1 MTDDLGSYTLPNLAF
16 SFRIDRQDKVGM
28 GLDVDKTRRDGEA
41 VCIDDL
47 VRVPSQGRT
56 ERCNAAR
63 EESDIADGAPAAASV
78 DEGAVADQDIPCH
91 GGLRIASLPAASV
104 A

>member
-1 MTDDLGSYTLPNLAF
+1 MADDFGGDTLPNLAF

-28 GLDVDKTRRDGEA
+28 GLDVDETRRDGEA
-41 VCIDDL
+41 VRINDL
-47 VRVPSQGRT
+47 VRVPRQGRT

-63 EESDIADGAPAAASV
+63 AEGNIANGARASASV

-91 GGLRIASLPAASV
+91 GALRIAALSAA
-104 A
+104 

>member
-1 MTDDLGSYTLPNLAF
+1 MTNDLGRDTLPNLAF
-16 SFRIDRQDKVGM
+16 SFRIDRQDEVGM
-28 GLDVDKTRRDGEA
+28 RLDVDKTRRDGEA

-63 EESDIADGAPAAASV
+63 EESNVANGARAAAPV
-78 DEGAVADQDIPCH
+78 DEGAVADQNIPCH
-91 GGLRIASLPAASV
+91 GGLRIASLPADNV

>member
-1 MTDDLGSYTLPNLAF
+1 MTDDLGGYTLPDLAF
-16 SFRIDRQDKVGM
+16 SLWIDRQDKVGM
-28 GLDVDKTRRDGEA
+28 GLDVDKPRRNSEA

-63 EESDIADGAPAAASV
+63 AECDIANGARAAASV
-78 DEGAVADQDIPCH
+78 DEGAVADQDIPGH
-91 GGLRIASLPAASV
+91 GGLRIASLPADSV